1 MNDPEGY
8 WEKWQKLIEA
18 AAEFRPPFDS
28 WDVIS
33 SVCKKVATGLTLS
46 LSSEQG

>member
-1 MNDPEGY
+1 MNGPEGY

-18 AAEFRPPFDS
+18 AAEFQKISPFDS

-46 LSSEQG
+46 LK